1 MVKIWFSV
9 FIYQAFKGS
18 KEAMKYS
25 SEVTIKIKILK
36 TDNFS
41 GVFEVTIMKLD
52 YIFAPFVLF
61 FVR

>member
-9 FIYQAFKGS
+9 FIYQAFKAS
-18 KEAMKYS
+18 KEAMKYNLF
-25 SEVTIKIKILK
+25 EVTIKIKILEI
-36 TDNFS
+36 
-41 GVFEVTIMKLD
+41 FEVTIMKLD